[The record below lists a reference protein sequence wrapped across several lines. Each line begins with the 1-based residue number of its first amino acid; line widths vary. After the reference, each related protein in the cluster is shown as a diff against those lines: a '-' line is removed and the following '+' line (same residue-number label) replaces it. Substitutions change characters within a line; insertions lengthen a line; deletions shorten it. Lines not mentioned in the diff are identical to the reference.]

1 MYSIKNLL
9 QSAQLRQALTRKAP
23 NAVGATPTPWIAGAT
38 FMGKAPSQVAT
49 QMQYVAAN
57 GAGNSIHSS
66 PNVTQQTAVQ
76 QAAVPMPWGAVAQPS
91 VAPLGN
97 PAGQPPMAMAPQSI
111 PQQVAAPQA
120 VPQQAPL
127 PAMQIPPQ
135 IPPQLPT
142 PVVKSGSIY
151 RDLMKKHDRFT
162 QRHLEP
168 AATYDKVKGGAYDSK

>member
-1 MYSIKNLL
+1 MSLARRLRPGLPELRLWEKPHHKLPHKCNMLPQTLYIVVSIWHSK
-9 QSAQLRQALTRKAP
+9 RQCNKP
-23 NAVGATPTPWIAGAT
+23 P
-38 FMGKAPSQVAT
+38 
-49 QMQYVAAN
+49 
-57 GAGNSIHSS
+57 
-66 PNVTQQTAVQ
+66 
-76 QAAVPMPWGAVAQPS
+76 VPMSWGAVAQPS

-97 PAGQPPMAMAPQSI
+97 PAGQPTMVMAPQSI
-111 PQQVAAPQA
+111 PQQAAAPQT
-120 VPQQAPL
+120 VPQQASL

-168 AATYDKVKGGAYDSK
+168 AVTYE

>member
-23 NAVGATPTPWIAGAT
+23 NAVSATPTPWIAGAT

-57 GAGNSIHSS
+57 SIHSS
-66 PNVTQQTAVQ
+66 PNMAQ
-76 QAAVPMPWGAVAQPS
+76 QAA
-91 VAPLGN
+91 
-97 PAGQPPMAMAPQSI
+97 APQTM
-111 PQQVAAPQA
+111 
-120 VPQQAPL
+120 PQQAPL

-168 AATYDKVKGGAYDSK
+168 AVTYDKVKGGAYDSK

>member
-9 QSAQLRQALTRKAP
+9 QSAQLRQALTRKAS
-23 NAVGATPTPWIAGAT
+23 NVVSATPTPWIAGAT
-38 FMGKAPSQVAT
+38 FMGKAPSQAAT

-57 GAGNSIHSS
+57 SIHSS
-66 PNVTQQTAVQ
+66 PNMAQQTAVQ
-76 QAAVPMPWGAVAQPS
+76 QAAVPMSWGAVAQPS

-97 PAGQPPMAMAPQSI
+97 PAGQPTMVMAPQTM
-111 PQQVAAPQA
+111 
-120 VPQQAPL
+120 PQQAPL
-127 PAMQIPPQ
+127 PVMQMPPQ

-168 AATYDKVKGGAYDSK
+168 AVTYDKVKGGAYDSK